1 MAAQR
6 ARLVAE
12 ERGEKTMRSIT
23 AIISIAFA
31 AMLASC
37 GDNNSLT
44 KYGCD
49 ASKEMAKICLEDV
62 PL

>member
-1 MAAQR
+1 
-6 ARLVAE
+6 
-12 ERGEKTMRSIT
+12 MRSIT

-37 GDNNSLT
+37 GDNRSLT